1 MQLLRHSVSCTR
13 FRDGVPRLRVLP
25 TALGNVENSAS
36 FVVAVRFA
44 GNSVR
49 IQIGFLRSSRAH
61 TPDPG
66 GEGRME
72 EEPEAQVDPRNT
84 QRAATV
90 QAGIVWIRYG
100 RRE

>member
-1 MQLLRHSVSCTR
+1 MQLLHHSVARTR

-25 TALGNVENSAS
+25 TLVGNVENGAP

-44 GNSVR
+44 GNSVQM
-49 IQIGFLRSSRAH
+49 QIGFPRSSHAD

-66 GEGRME
+66 GEGRRE
-72 EEPEAQVDPRNT
+72 EEPEARVDPRNT